1 MKKISMQLG
10 LQLACLSLCVGV
22 FADAQKGNAQDLEW
36 RFYGSDAAGSKYSPA
51 SQIHAGN
58 VKTLKVAWTWTS
70 PDDELAPRI
79 KARAGYFKATPL
91 MVGGVLY
98 VSTSFSLVAAV
109 DAGTGTTIW
118 IHDPKAYVNGRPANS
133 GWQHRGVGYWEDD
146 KGADRR
152 IVIATGT
159 GELVALDAATGKPIP
174 TFGINGSVDLQADII
189 RNEEDRRRIGYNAA
203 TMIVKD
209 TIVTGCTVTDGTR
222 SIDWAT
228 CPVRGWDVKTGQLK
242 WSFNTLP
249 KAGEPGIETW
259 EEGSWKYSGAANA
272 WATFSADAELGY
284 VYVPTGTPNNDWY
297 GGHRKGD
304 TRHAESLLCIDVA
317 SGKLV
322 WSFQA
327 VHHGLW
333 DYDFPAAP
341 TLADIRVDGKLIKAV
356 AQVSKQG
363 FTYVFDRITGEP
375 VWPIVERPVP
385 QSDVPGEQTSAT
397 QPFPSKPPPFVR
409 QGMTEDDLID
419 FTPELRAEALEIMKD
434 FKMGPI
440 FSPPTLLDEN
450 GHGGT
455 VQVPSAAGGA
465 NWGGAGVDP
474 TSGLLYLQA
483 SNMYMVAAVGPG
495 KEGEVRYSM
504 QGGASL
510 RGPSGLP
517 ITKPPYGTVTAI
529 DLNKGT
535 IAWQVAHGQGPT
547 DHPLLKD
554 LNLPPL
560 GASSHTYLSSG
571 GPLITGTLLFINQAQ
586 VDAGAW
592 SLSRTERFLRA
603 FDKSNGDVLW
613 EQKLKLAPYGT
624 PMTYVHHGK
633 QYVVLATGGAGE
645 PSQLMAFALP

>member
-1 MKKISMQLG
+1 MKRLSMQLA
-10 LQLACLSLCVGV
+10 LPFACLSLCTVAI
-22 FADAQKGNAQDLEW
+22 ADAHKGTAEDIEW
-36 RFYGSDAAGSKYSPA
+36 RYYGFDAAGSKYSPA
-51 SQIHAGN
+51 SQINAGN
-58 VKTLKVAWTWTS
+58 VETLEVAWTWSS
-70 PDDELAPRI
+70 PDDKLAEKIR
-79 KARAGYFKATPL
+79 ARAGYFKATPL

-98 VSTSFSLVAAV
+98 LSTSFSVVAAV
-109 DAGTGTTIW
+109 DAGTGRTIW
-118 IHDPKAYVNGRPANS
+118 THDPKAYEKGRPANS
-133 GWQHRGVGYWEDD
+133 GWQHRGVGYWED
-146 KGADRR
+146 GSDRR

-174 TFGINGSVDLQADII
+174 TFGVNGSVDLQADII
-189 RNEEDRRRIGYNAA
+189 RNEADRRRIGYNAA
-203 TMIVKD
+203 TMIVRD
-209 TIVTGCTVTDGTR
+209 TVVTGCTITDGTR

-228 CPVRGWDVKTGQLK
+228 CPVRGWAVRSGKLK

-249 KAGEPGIETW
+249 KAGESEIDTW
-259 EEGSWKYSGAANA
+259 EDGSWKYAGAANA
-272 WATFSADAELGY
+272 WATFSADPELGY

-304 TRHAESLLCIDVA
+304 TRHAESLLCIDVTT
-317 SGKLV
+317 GKLV

-341 TLADIRVDGKLIKAV
+341 TLADIKVDGKSIKAV

-385 QSDVPGEQTSAT
+385 QSTVPGEQTSAT
-397 QPFPSKPPPFVR
+397 QPFPTKPPPFVR
-409 QGMTEDDLID
+409 HGMTEDDLID
-419 FTPELRAEALEIMKD
+419 FTPKLKAEALEIMKN

-450 GHGGT
+450 GNGGT

-474 TSGLLYLQA
+474 KSGLLYLQA
-483 SNMYMVAAVGPG
+483 SNLYMVAAVGPG
-495 KEGEVRYSM
+495 KEGEVRYSITGGVAL
-504 QGGASL
+504 QGPG
-510 RGPSGLP
+510 GLP

-535 IAWQVAHGQGPT
+535 IAWQVPHGQGPT
-547 DHPLLKD
+547 DHPRLKG

-571 GPLITGTLLFINQAQ
+571 GPLITSTLLFINQAQ
-586 VDAGAW
+586 VQAGSW
-592 SLSRTERFLRA
+592 SLSRTERFVRA

-613 EQKLKLAPYGT
+613 EKKLKLAPYGT
-624 PMTYVHHGK
+624 PMTYVHQGK
-633 QYVVLATGGAGE
+633 QYVVLAAGGGGE
-645 PSQLMAFALP
+645 PSELMAFALP